1 MSDREDEVL
10 EGLYRLIAE
19 DWRQLQ
25 ALRKA
30 VSETLDRL
38 RSRIAQALALG
49 AGKRHLS
56 RRTKVPEAT
65 VRRLAEQ
72 APAASET
79 AGAA

>member
-10 EGLYRLIAE
+10 EGLYRLIE
-19 DWRQLQ
+19 QDWKQLQ

-30 VSETLDRL
+30 VDETLDRL
-38 RSRIAQALALG
+38 RSRIAQALTLG
-49 AGKRHLS
+49 VGKRCLS
-56 RRTKVPEAT
+56 RRTNVPDTT

-72 APAASET
+72 AAAGET